1 MGNSRASPCAVSPR
15 TPSWGLTF
23 LGIGM
28 PLVIYGALFCI
39 FLFLAMFRI
48 AYKNWFD
55 TGGVYGRWRARPVP
69 PDQIAAATQALAFI
83 GKRLAEAS

>member
-39 FLFLAMFRI
+39 FLFLAMVRI
-48 AYKNWFD
+48 A
-55 TGGVYGRWRARPVP
+55 T
-69 PDQIAAATQALAFI
+69 AL
-83 GKRLAEAS
+83 GNRHRLAREKRETADGARSD